1 MLHCNFSCVTH
12 TTINNAPIA
21 LAIHEILQWR
31 NICPHIILKMFELK
45 ERLNDYNNHDMC
57 GILSY
62 MVTDEKSVSDAIC
75 V

>member
-1 MLHCNFSCVTH
+1 
-12 TTINNAPIA
+12 
-21 LAIHEILQWR
+21 
-31 NICPHIILKMFELK
+31 MFELK

-75 V
+75 VWLVPYSTHHYSYLHQKTSIVVFMSDAICIPIQIKIWT